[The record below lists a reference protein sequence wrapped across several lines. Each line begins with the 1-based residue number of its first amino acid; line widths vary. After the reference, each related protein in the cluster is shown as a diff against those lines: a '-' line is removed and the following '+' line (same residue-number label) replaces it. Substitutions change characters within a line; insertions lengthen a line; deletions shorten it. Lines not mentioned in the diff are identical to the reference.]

1 MTYTGQ
7 QPAQTPKKAVPFTGR
22 ISQDIVV
29 NTTQSGLKVTNI
41 SIAIDQISGETQW
54 AQATF
59 WGSDAQ
65 IASDFL
71 KKGDT
76 LNATGLMYMKSF
88 QRQDG
93 TPGSSLQFD
102 SCSLLLGAS
111 KVSELIVRIVDSKI
125 ANLAPQAA
133 PQGATQMVEQA
144 IAQPNVVQTQA
155 TPPAPVAPVEEP
167 ILSINSDDL
176 PF

>member
-111 KVSELIVRIVDSKI
+111 KVSELIVRIVESKI

-155 TPPAPVAPVEEP
+155 TPPAPAPVEEP